1 MLTTISRDSTTD
13 RKDPGS
19 LSIPNII
26 PTALEKR
33 PFILVSNRGPV
44 EYRFGADGQLRAQRG
59 SGGVVTALAG
69 LARSIKVTWIAAAMT
84 DADRRVA
91 AEPTRAPHLTTF
103 PPSLTVRMVAMP
115 EKVYQQYYNVIS
127 NPLLWFLQHYLLDPT
142 RGPHVDAAR
151 RRAWEHGYVTANRAF
166 AKAVRAEVDRC
177 TTPPVIMLQDYQLYL
192 VARMARDLGVEATFQ
207 HFVHI
212 PWPAPGY
219 WTFLPSD
226 MRKAILNGLLAN
238 DVVGFQTPEYARNF
252 LATCTEYIDGAQVN
266 GDTQTVTLD
275 GHDCRVR
282 TYPIS
287 VDVAGLRRTN
297 GGRGVQRYREALR
310 GRFGKKTIVRVD
322 RLEPTKNILAGF
334 HAYELLLQRHPEF
347 VGTVKFVAFLVPTR
361 TRLAE
366 YQRYREEVRTV
377 IERISGRFAQP
388 GWQPIEVF
396 HENNYAQAIAGMSLA
411 DVLLVNPIVDGMN
424 LVAKEGPIVN
434 QRDGVLILS
443 EGAGAHN
450 QLGHAA
456 LSVAPG
462 DVEGT
467 AEALHEALTMPAE
480 ERARRRAELC
490 EAIEKEDLDWWMRRQ
505 IEDLADVSPPATPG
519 RLRTLDALGARAIG

>member
-1 MLTTISRDSTTD
+1 MLTMISRDSTTD
-13 RKDPGS
+13 RKNLDSPSDPDV
-19 LSIPNII
+19 N

-33 PFILVSNRGPV
+33 PFILVSNRGPI
-44 EYRFGADGQLRAQRG
+44 EYRFGADGQIRAQRG

-69 LARSIKVTWIAAAMT
+69 LAGSIKVTWIAAAMT
-84 DADRRVA
+84 DADRRIA
-91 AEPTRAPHLTTF
+91 AEPTRAPQIASSPL
-103 PPSLTVRMVAMP
+103 SLTVRLVAIP

-151 RRAWEHGYVTANRAF
+151 RRAWEHGYIAANRAF
-166 AKAVRAEVDRC
+166 AKAIRAEVDRC
-177 TTPPVIMLQDYQLYL
+177 VAPPVIMLQDYQLYL
-192 VARMARDLGVEATFQ
+192 VARLARDLGVKATFQ

-226 MRKAILNGLLAN
+226 MRQAILNGLLAN

-252 LATCTEYIDGAQVN
+252 LATCADYVAGAQVN
-266 GDTQTVTLD
+266 GDTQTVTLA

-282 TYPIS
+282 SYPIS

-297 GGRGVQRYREALR
+297 AGRGVQRYREALR
-310 GRFGKKTIVRVD
+310 ARFGKRTIVRVD

-334 HAYELLLQRHPEF
+334 HAYELLLERHPEYI
-347 VGTVKFVAFLVPTR
+347 GAVKFVAFLVPTR

-366 YQRYREEVRTV
+366 YQRYREDVRTA

-443 EGAGAHN
+443 EGAGAHH

-467 AEALHEALTMPAE
+467 AEALHAALTMPAE
-480 ERARRRAELC
+480 ERARRRAALGA
-490 EAIEKEDLDWWMRRQ
+490 AIETEDLDWWMRRQ
-505 IEDLADVSPPATPG
+505 ITDLGEVSAPVSASRTRPIDAPG
-519 RLRTLDALGARAIG
+519 ALASG